1 MINEIRAKISPPKG
15 DFYMETT
22 IIFIYFL
29 SCEFIKAI
37 NHIEDDN
44 CKMTD
49 SEVITFAITSALF
62 FQCNYKKTS
71 LFFKSYNHFKNIFL

>member
-1 MINEIRAKISPPKG
+1 MDLHEIRAKKSPQKG

-22 IIFIYFL
+22 IIFIYYL
-29 SCEFIKAI
+29 SDEFIKAI

-62 FQCNYKKTS
+62 F
-71 LFFKSYNHFKNIFL
+71 